1 MIEMFPLFKNNDNIE
16 EGISDKFI
24 SVLSQCNNPHIIS
37 ISGDESKGKSTKL
50 NQIINGI
57 KVNNYYSLKGPF
69 KIKTDNNIPQTK
81 LCDFYGPIKVK
92 DLLDRNLLDI
102 NAIPEFDKNI
112 LNDELFFV
120 ETEGL
125 KSKKYIAG
133 ILSILQLASINI
145 MLTPM
150 IENEKIMELVKNSKI
165 SNILNLSD
173 FESETIFLIR
183 DVPISDE
190 YNNVQQ
196 INEQLLESKEFF
208 IDKINTIF
216 DNLNKKK
223 AIFELLP
230 FYELAKRNIDDYS
243 QAYKMNMRNLVKTIL
258 LNIKKN
264 NNINGS
270 KLIEIIKELIEIF
283 KQIDDIEIIKNEDN
297 AFKSLL
303 KRAFEQ
309 KVKTYYL
316 EINDKINHYDKNIIL
331 LENKNEDMKKYLIDY
346 IKNRLQYSWNIYYNS
361 IKDEMNNI
369 IKKYQSKLN
378 IDILNTINKTQ
389 EKINEELISILNVSD
404 NKEINDYLSK
414 FNYFEEINKNEID
427 KLIIKIKDNFFE
439 KYKKEFECLPD
450 KYKLDIQKNLDK
462 NLEENINNLII
473 LIPKR
478 EIYLKKVFEDIK
490 YKIVYPL
497 FYHIFNSNKLEIEQ
511 YLDLNLL
518 KQKICLYVA
527 QNNIK
532 APNKEDFKKK
542 LNELYV
548 EIKRKLEAR
557 IGKNNLINPELK
569 ERTIA
574 DGIYLIK
581 PKNNKNKVLHI
592 DNNNLVIWDFKNEK
606 EQKFEIKYDSFH
618 KCYTIKNIGNNQYLT
633 CDKSIIYS
641 AEKNNN
647 INQQW
652 HIVNNNT
659 GYEIISEKNNKLF
672 KVEENDI
679 NGAKITCEIKIDIP
693 EQIFYFEATTK

>member
-1 MIEMFPLFKNNDNIE
+1 
-16 EGISDKFI
+16 
-24 SVLSQCNNPHIIS
+24 
-37 ISGDESKGKSTKL
+37 
-50 NQIINGI
+50 
-57 KVNNYYSLKGPF
+57 
-69 KIKTDNNIPQTK
+69 
-81 LCDFYGPIKVK
+81 
-92 DLLDRNLLDI
+92 
-102 NAIPEFDKNI
+102 
-112 LNDELFFV
+112 
-120 ETEGL
+120 
-125 KSKKYIAG
+125 
-133 ILSILQLASINI
+133 

-283 KQIDDIEIIKNEDN
+283 KQIDDIEIFKNEDN

-369 IKKYQSKLN
+369 VEEYKSKL
-378 IDILNTINKTQ
+378 KY
-389 EKINEELISILNVSD
+389 S
-404 NKEINDYLSK
+404 
-414 FNYFEEINKNEID
+414 YFEHN
-427 KLIIKIKDNFFE
+427 
-439 KYKKEFECLPD
+439 
-450 KYKLDIQKNLDK
+450 
-462 NLEENINNLII
+462 
-473 LIPKR
+473 
-478 EIYLKKVFEDIK
+478 
-490 YKIVYPL
+490 
-497 FYHIFNSNKLEIEQ
+497 
-511 YLDLNLL
+511 
-518 KQKICLYVA
+518 
-527 QNNIK
+527 
-532 APNKEDFKKK
+532 
-542 LNELYV
+542 
-548 EIKRKLEAR
+548 
-557 IGKNNLINPELK
+557 
-569 ERTIA
+569 
-574 DGIYLIK
+574 
-581 PKNNKNKVLHI
+581 
-592 DNNNLVIWDFKNEK
+592 
-606 EQKFEIKYDSFH
+606 
-618 KCYTIKNIGNNQYLT
+618 
-633 CDKSIIYS
+633 
-641 AEKNNN
+641 
-647 INQQW
+647 
-652 HIVNNNT
+652 
-659 GYEIISEKNNKLF
+659 
-672 KVEENDI
+672 
-679 NGAKITCEIKIDIP
+679 
-693 EQIFYFEATTK
+693 